1 MHINTFLK
9 DHFHQLDLNDIA
21 EDNDFSDYDIFR
33 KFIHEHYS
41 LSHLK
46 SNNYIKYVKVKRQML
61 KLSDE
66 KRYMDYIHKIDDV
79 IKIMN
84 DYHIF
89 PNILIK
95 NYMYKLSSI
104 FKIIEER
111 KTVLLESITNIR
123 KVFNLKND
131 DKAFKFKII
140 TGINC
145 MIRKFQLLKKYSNQ
159 LVSYIND
166 FMTYEETYD
175 IDHKLIE
182 LHNMH
187 RCFLGKRSEYVANK
201 VFETYVNSLN
211 SRGEKTYFYETNV
224 NLIKML
230 HIGLNVKPRIKGEI
244 DGLIISYDGETY
256 MIEKIIEVKS
266 SVKSTFDDTKKFFC
280 LQNFIKSI
288 NFSGTIKYKNYI
300 FTKNSFSNI
309 INKHLTHWIIY
320 VCIGQ
325 TENNIIEKSHLYFST
340 VLKIIDDSF
349 IKSFYLEK
357 SEDAIKEKHKI
368 IMNNKAKINDLF
380 IKWKKNIKLGS
391 FLCNVFISK

>member
-1 MHINTFLK
+1 MDINLFLK
-9 DHFHQLDLNDIA
+9 DHFHQLDFSDIS
-21 EDNDFSDYDIFR
+21 EDNDFSDYEIFR
-33 KFIHEHYS
+33 KFVYDHYS

-46 SNNYIKYVKVKRQML
+46 HNNYIKYVKVRRQML
-61 KLSDE
+61 KLSNE
-66 KRYMDYIHKIDDV
+66 KKYNDYINKIDNI

-95 NYMYKLSSI
+95 NYMYKMGNI

-111 KTVLLESITNIR
+111 KSVLLESIVNIR
-123 KVFNLKND
+123 KVFFLKEND
-131 DKAFKFKII
+131 QVFKFKII

-145 MIRKFQLLKKYSNQ
+145 MIRKYQLLKKYSNQ
-159 LVSYIND
+159 LIYYIND
-166 FMTYEETYD
+166 FIAYEETYD

-182 LHNMH
+182 IHNIH
-187 RCFLGKRSEYVANK
+187 RCYLGKRSEYVANK
-201 VFETYVNSLN
+201 VFETYVSMMNSN
-211 SRGEKTYFYETNV
+211 TEKTYFYETNV
-224 NLIKML
+224 NLIKLL
-230 HIGLNVKPRIKGEI
+230 HIGLNVKSKIKGEI

-266 SVKSTFDDTKKFFC
+266 SVKSTFDDTKKFSC
-280 LQNFIKSI
+280 LKNFIKSI
-288 NFSGTIKYKNYI
+288 HFYAELKYKNYI
-300 FTKNSFSNI
+300 FNKKSFSKI
-309 INKHLTHWIIY
+309 INNHLTEWIIY
-320 VCIGQ
+320 ICIGQ

-357 SEDAIKEKHKI
+357 SEYAIKEKHKI
-368 IMNNKAKINDLF
+368 IMNSKAKINDLF